1 MVDVVQE
8 LGHLTKLA
16 KGDPEK
22 RFDRLYRLLRQPGF
36 LMLAK
41 SKIQGNKGS
50 KTPGVDGQ
58 VMADVTSEDIV
69 KLGQELAAGTYR
81 PQPVRRVYIPK
92 KGNPHKRRPLGIPT
106 SRDRIVQAGVAL
118 ILEALYEP
126 VFRNCSHG
134 FRPERS
140 PITALRPLATAYKA
154 GGTWIVEGD
163 LADCFGSI
171 PHHIILNCLRKR
183 IKDERFIDLI
193 RRMLQAGVMEMGRYQ
208 PTYSGTPQ
216 GGIASPILA
225 NVVLHELDCWMEIQV
240 GANPPAQTW
249 QELNARRSPEY
260 KRLSYRISD
269 LRRYLDGKQPAPRGR
284 SEPELRQELREKLA
298 TRRQVPC
305 YQPRRAI
312 YYTRYADDFVV
323 VLCNMSK
330 AEAMELKDAMAHW
343 VQHTLGLTLNMDKTL
358 VTHWQKRL
366 RFLGYHLQ
374 GRRSSR
380 GTPWLHL
387 SIPEEAMREVVAKV
401 KQATAYP
408 QAPEYDVFVNVNAI
422 VRGWTNY
429 YRFAHNIS
437 VVAGRLATVVFWR
450 VAHYL
455 GKKHRQ
461 SLRKVMRRHY
471 ARDPRTGCKAL
482 FVQMPGGRKGI
493 SPRYFIWHKR
503 PQRLLLTAN
512 EAAIVQLVKP
522 RLNTSWATGHS
533 LTRRAEA
540 RAEAQET
547 CQGCGT
553 SGVPLFLHHHN
564 RLRNAKR
571 VRKGYGNVAQ
581 SGLDQQGKLLC
592 QSCHSEHHHGHTCQ

>member
-22 RFDRLYRLLRQPGF
+22 RFNRLYRLLRQPGF

-41 SKIQGNKGS
+41 TKIQGNKGA

-58 VMADVTSEDIV
+58 VMTDVMSDDIV
-69 KLGQELAAGTYR
+69 KLSQELAAGTYR

-92 KGNPHKRRPLGIPT
+92 KGNPHKQRPLGIPT
-106 SRDRIVQAGVAL
+106 IRDRIVQAGVAL

-140 PITALRPLATAYKA
+140 PITALRPLTTAYRA

-171 PHHIILNCLRKR
+171 PHHVILNCLRKR
-183 IKDERFIDLI
+183 IKDERFINLI

-225 NVVLHELDCWMEIQV
+225 NVVLHELDCWMETKV
-240 GANPPAQTW
+240 GANPPAQTS
-249 QELNARRSPEY
+249 QELNARRNPEY
-260 KRLSYRISD
+260 SRLSYRISD
-269 LRRYLDGKQPAPRGR
+269 LRRYLDGKRPAPKGR
-284 SEPELRQELREKLA
+284 SETELRQELREKLA
-298 TRRQVPC
+298 ARRQVPC
-305 YQPRRAI
+305 YRPRRAI
-312 YYTRYADDFVV
+312 YYTRFADDFVV
-323 VLCNMSK
+323 VLCHMSK
-330 AEAMELKDAMAHW
+330 AEAIEFKDAMAHW
-343 VQHTLGLTLNMDKTL
+343 LQCALGLTLNMDKTL
-358 VTHWQKRL
+358 VTHWQRRL

-380 GTPWLHL
+380 GTHWLRL
-387 SIPEEAMREVVAKV
+387 SIPEDAMRGVVAKV
-401 KQATAYP
+401 KQATTYP

-437 VVAGRLATVVFWR
+437 VVAGRLAHVVFWR

-482 FVQMPGGRKGI
+482 FVRMPGGRKGN
-493 SPRYFIWHKR
+493 SPRYFIWHRR
-503 PQRLLLTAN
+503 PQRLLLIAN
-512 EAAIVQLVKP
+512 EAARVQLVKP

-553 SGVPLFLHHHN
+553 SGVLLFLHHHN

-581 SGLDQQGKLLC
+581 SGLDQKGKLLC
-592 QSCHSEHHHGHTCQ
+592 QACHSEHHHGYTRQ